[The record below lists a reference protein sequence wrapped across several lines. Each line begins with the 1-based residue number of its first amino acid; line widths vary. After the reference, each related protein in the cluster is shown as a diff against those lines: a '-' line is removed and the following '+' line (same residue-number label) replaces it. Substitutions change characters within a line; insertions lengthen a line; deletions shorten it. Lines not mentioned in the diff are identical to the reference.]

1 LVKKI
6 VTNLVVLEVP
16 DKYSSLFERAPEVA
30 VEEIEKEFN
39 SKGKR
44 LK

>member
-6 VTNLVVLEVP
+6 LTNLAVLEVP
-16 DKYSSLFERAPEVA
+16 DKYSSLFEQSPEVA

-39 SKGKR
+39 SKGKC

>member
-1 LVKKI
+1 MILI
-6 VTNLVVLEVP
+6 F
-16 DKYSSLFERAPEVA
+16 DSLRAPEVA